1 MRCLPLFF
9 ILIPVAALAQTPVD
23 SLSDSIS
30 QVLIQENIDLQPL
43 RRVESK
49 TWLFYT
55 LLIPVILFAY
65 VSFNFRKDLLAIW
78 VAFFNRNLASQ
89 LQREQEATFL
99 VSGVILNLSSALV
112 LAHYSYFLISYFKL
126 DWGLKGISLLGVLYL
141 LILGVYLFRFWS
153 LKLQAWIF
161 PFHKELTF
169 YNFQIFLVHK
179 ILGLLFLPIVI
190 FLAFAPSAG
199 LLIWPSIVFG
209 SGIIFYRYFRAFQ
222 SAQHHLLLYKF
233 HFFLYL
239 CASEAA
245 PVLWV
250 IKVLSLQQLL

>member
-1 MRCLPLFF
+1 MRCLLLLFM
-9 ILIPVAALAQTPVD
+9 LIPAAALAQTP

-30 QVLIQENIDLQPL
+30 EVLIQESYDLQPL

-55 LLIPVILFAY
+55 LLIPVLLFAY
-65 VSFNFRKDLLAIW
+65 LSFNFRKDLSAIW
-78 VAFFNRNLASQ
+78 VAFFNRILASQ

-99 VSGVILNLSSALV
+99 VSGVILNLSSVLV
-112 LAHYSYFLISYFKL
+112 LGHYAYFLIKYFKL
-126 DWGLKGISLLGVLYL
+126 DWGLEGISLLSVLCL
-141 LILGVYLFRFWS
+141 LILGIYLFRFWS

-222 SAQHHLLLYKF
+222 SAEHHLSLNMF

-239 CASEAA
+239 CASEVA
-245 PVLWV
+245 PALLM